1 MFGRIGI
8 HLSNDKFCEKRIDA
22 GILLAK
28 EHGSQLVGIYPT
40 DGLTGY
46 SFNDSIIPSDIRKTL
61 RSRNQHF
68 ADEITKLFVD
78 KTAAADIKSET
89 RTPRGLTEEV
99 LALQARYCDLLLMS
113 KADNRE
119 GSGGL
124 IPNLPESVVMA
135 AGRPVLMI
143 PNVGEIESIG
153 DRILYCWDQRREAA
167 RAFNDASP
175 FLSKCQELSIL
186 EIDRDD
192 EALEKAAIKPE
203 DFVNYCLSLN
213 YVQPTSLI
221 KYSEN
226 IGVGNTILNAAS
238 DIASDLI
245 VMGAYGHSRM
255 RQWIMGGASRTL
267 LSTMTVPVLLSH

>member
-1 MFGRIGI
+1 MLGRIGI
-8 HLSNDKFCEKRIDA
+8 HLSIDKFCEKRIDA
-22 GILLAK
+22 AILLAK

-61 RSRNQHF
+61 RSRNQQLAKDVTDMF
-68 ADEITKLFVD
+68 MQ
-78 KTAAADIKSET
+78 KTQDAGIKAET
-89 RTPRGLTEEV
+89 RTPRGDTEEV
-99 LALQARYCDLLLMS
+99 LALHARYCDLLLMS
-113 KADNRE
+113 KADNAE

-124 IPNLPESVVMA
+124 IPNLPEAVVMA

-143 PNVGEIESIG
+143 PNVGTIESIG
-153 DRILYCWDQRREAA
+153 DRVLYCWDQRREAA

-175 FLSKCQELSIL
+175 FLSKCQELAIL

-192 EALEKAAIKPE
+192 TSLERADIKPE
-203 DFVNYCLSLN
+203 DFVNYCISLN
-213 YVQPTSLI
+213 YANPTSLI
-221 KYSEN
+221 KFSEN

-238 DIASDLI
+238 DNASDLI